1 MGLETASEQ
10 TEDDRQEDEGMEHSE
25 QGNKEE
31 DLQAEESI
39 NVFLECVI
47 FQTLYLEE
55 GGEYVRGGAR
65 CQDECQE
72 GAEAPVEN
80 SGSNVPQCLHCSLVA
95 RS

>member
-1 MGLETASEQ
+1 MRLETASEQ

-31 DLQAEESI
+31 DLQAESI
-39 NVFLECVI
+39 NVLLECVI

-65 CQDECQE
+65 GQDECQE
-72 GAEAPVEN
+72 GAEASVEN
-80 SGSNVPQCLHCSLVA
+80 SGSNVTQCLHCSLVA
-95 RS
+95 RP